1 MAISTL
7 VSSIVAAVRGASVS
21 LLAVTPE
28 PPTPEP
34 PAPKPP
40 APKPKPPDGGVKE
53 WIKKHLENLANA
65 LKKLGLAALDALPGV
80 IGAIINW
87 LLKTASEAVGWVA
100 EHLWALIVGV
110 GALLYA
116 YVQKM

>member
-1 MAISTL
+1 M
-7 VSSIVAAVRGASVS
+7 RGASVS
-21 LLAVTPE
+21 VPAVTPE
-28 PPTPEP
+28 PPAPKP

-65 LKKLGLAALDALPGV
+65 LKKLGLAALGALPGV
-80 IGAIINW
+80 IGAIVNW
-87 LLKTASEAVGWVA
+87 LLKTAGEAVGWVA